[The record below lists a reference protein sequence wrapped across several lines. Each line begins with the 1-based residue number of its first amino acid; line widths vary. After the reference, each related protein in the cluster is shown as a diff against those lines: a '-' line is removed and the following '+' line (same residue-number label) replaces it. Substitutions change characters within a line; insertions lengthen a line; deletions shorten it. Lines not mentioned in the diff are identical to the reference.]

1 VNRKK
6 KAKIINFR
14 PILCMPSPSINRSQ
28 RESKYESIVQE
39 AVGKVE
45 MSKTNER
52 KETRLITNFWVAE
65 PKKLATPR
73 CLYETR
79 VIEPKSKTQI
89 VNVQGKGNK
98 LFRKQEEP
106 LPQFHPNT

>member
-1 VNRKK
+1 VTRKK

-45 MSKTNER
+45 MSEDKR
-52 KETRLITNFWVAE
+52 KKRNPPNYKFLGGGAEETGD
-65 PKKLATPR
+65 P
-73 CLYETR
+73 
-79 VIEPKSKTQI
+79 
-89 VNVQGKGNK
+89 
-98 LFRKQEEP
+98 
-106 LPQFHPNT
+106 